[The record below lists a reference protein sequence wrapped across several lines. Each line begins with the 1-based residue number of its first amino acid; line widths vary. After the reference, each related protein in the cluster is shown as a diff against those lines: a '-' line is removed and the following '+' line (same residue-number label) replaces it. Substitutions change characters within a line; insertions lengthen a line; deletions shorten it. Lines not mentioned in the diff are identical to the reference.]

1 MKHMLIPLAIG
12 LGLASSTA
20 FAAEAG
26 RGSINFYG
34 QINSGSCPIEII
46 DPSTGLPV
54 ARINMGNVNAAQFGN
69 VGAEAAQ
76 RTFGMRLTPGG
87 CSVQAN
93 QSALVTFTGAYGGA
107 GAGGTLYALEPV
119 LGSATNLALV
129 IRDSKGK
136 PIFNGQQSNAF
147 PIDATD
153 PTTIIFSA
161 AYQSTGAPVS
171 AGSANTDVAFV
182 VDIQ

>member
-20 FAAEAG
+20 FAAEIG

-54 ARINMGNVNAAQFGN
+54 ARINMGNVNAAQFNN
-69 VGAEAAQ
+69 VGVEAAQ

-87 CSVQAN
+87 NCSISAG
-93 QSALVTFTGAYGGA
+93 QSAIVTFTGAYGGA
-107 GAGGTLYALEPV
+107 GAGNTLYALQP
-119 LGSATNLALV
+119 GSATNLALV
-129 IRDSKGK
+129 IKDSNNK
-136 PIFNGQQSNAF
+136 PISNGGQSRAF
-147 PIDATD
+147 PLDDTK

-161 AYQSTGAPVS
+161 AYQSIGAPVS
-171 AGSANTDVAFV
+171 AGSADTDVSFI
-182 VDIQ
+182 VDVQ

>member
-20 FAAEAG
+20 FAAEVG

-34 QINSGSCPIEII
+34 QINSSSCPIEII

-69 VGAEAAQ
+69 VGTEAAQ
-76 RTFGMRLTPGG
+76 RTFGMRITPGG
-87 CSVQAN
+87 CSVQAG

-107 GAGGTLYALEPV
+107 GAGGTLYALEP
-119 LGSATNLALV
+119 GGATNLALV
-129 IRDSKGK
+129 IRDSKDK